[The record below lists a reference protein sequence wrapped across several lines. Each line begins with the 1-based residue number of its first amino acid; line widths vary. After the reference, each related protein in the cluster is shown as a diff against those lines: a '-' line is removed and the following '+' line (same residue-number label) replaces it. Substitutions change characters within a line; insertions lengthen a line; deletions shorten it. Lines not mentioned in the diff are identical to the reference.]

1 VFGGFLVLAL
11 IVAAVSNYYFQT
23 FTPVL
28 VLTVLWI
35 PAYVVL
41 GYRFTYWRC
50 PLGAARPAT
59 ARFPARSDITRGC
72 SAMPASTAGCARIR
86 TADAQKS
93 PDPLPN
99 ASEELGE
106 NATPE

>member
-1 VFGGFLVLAL
+1 MESNYEAKWQEYRHLRRVNVIVFGGFLVLAL

-50 PLGAARPAT
+50 PRCNRAFSGSFGYHKGMFCQACIHCGLRKYSNG
-59 ARFPARSDITRGC
+59 
-72 SAMPASTAGCARIR
+72 
-86 TADAQKS
+86 
-93 PDPLPN
+93 
-99 ASEELGE
+99 
-106 NATPE
+106 